1 MHLEAAQWVA
11 RCVDLFGLDAVPAVL
26 DLGGRNVNGTTDH
39 LFHGQVVHVD
49 IVDGPG
55 VDIVADAADLNLDDR
70 FGVVVSTEC
79 LEHTERAAEIVV
91 TAHRHLTPGGVFVAT
106 MAGPG
111 RAPHG
116 QHGAALPAPDEFYR
130 NVHSDE
136 LAAWLIAAGFG
147 DFSVDTS
154 GADVRCWARKD

>member
-1 MHLEAAQWVA
+1 MHLEAAEWVA

-39 LFHGQVVHVD
+39 LFAGQVTHVD
-49 IVDGPG
+49 ISDGPG
-55 VDIVADAADLNLDDR
+55 VEIVADAAELDLPDR
-70 FGVVVSTEC
+70 FQVIVSTEC
-79 LEHTERAAEIVV
+79 LEHTDRAAEIVA
-91 TAHRHLTPGGVFVAT
+91 TAYRHLEPGGMFIAT

-130 NVHSDE
+130 NVHPDD
-136 LAAWLIAAGFG
+136 LRGWLSSAGFTMFEIDRAG
-147 DFSVDTS
+147 V
-154 GADVRCWARKD
+154 DVRCWARR